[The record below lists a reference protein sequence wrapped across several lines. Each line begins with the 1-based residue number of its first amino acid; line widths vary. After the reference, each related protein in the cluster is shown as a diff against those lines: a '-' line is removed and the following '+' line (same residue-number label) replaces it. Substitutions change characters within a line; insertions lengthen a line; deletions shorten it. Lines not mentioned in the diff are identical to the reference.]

1 MQGLLMRLYD
11 VDGESER
18 ALRVIAYFDQ
28 LVRHHADVATVVRA
42 GAALAE
48 CPAGIAVPNGLRAR
62 FGADGRDLPTEG
74 RPPDH
79 SLVADDGLIDAGA
92 RVWLERDDDP
102 RELDNLIL
110 ERMTM
115 AAAAVLGRRQ
125 KSPTLPPAGGL
136 ADPALLELLL
146 STGVSDVERARA
158 ARLAGMPVDGVFTL
172 AAIRALGSERDIV
185 ASVRGEW
192 TVPVWGARVEPE
204 VVAVLAP
211 TTMAPER
218 LGALLPGTDGV
229 VRNGLTVDDLAPAWR
244 RLSASLRVA
253 GLSTSWSRWLRDDDL
268 GCLSLLGDVDAEV
281 AAHHPDVIGLGRVQ
295 ARYGPSSFAD
305 LDALLTRGSL
315 RQAASAVHLHHST
328 FAERVR
334 RYSAELGYDI
344 ESSLG
349 RQRLFMALAL
359 WTTAE
364 RRGRLVPGGSLR
376 RPKDRRPRAGAA
388 RG

>member
-48 CPAGIAVPNGLRAR
+48 CPAGIAVPKGLRAR
-62 FGADGRDLPTEG
+62 FGSDGRDLPTEDG
-74 RPPDH
+74 PPPG
-79 SLVADDGLIDAGA
+79 SLVADDGLIEAGA
-92 RVWLERDDDP
+92 RVWIEREGDA
-102 RELDNLIL
+102 RELDRLIL

-115 AAAAVLGRRQ
+115 AAAVVLSSRQ
-125 KSPTLPPAGGL
+125 RGAALPAAGGL
-136 ADPALLELLL
+136 SDPALLELLL
-146 STGVSDVERARA
+146 SAGVSDVERARA

-172 AAIRALGSERDIV
+172 AAIRSTGSERDIV
-185 ASVRGEW
+185 SILRGEW
-192 TVPVWGARVEPE
+192 SVPVWGARVEPE

-211 TTMAPER
+211 TTMSPER
-218 LGALLPGTDGV
+218 LDALLPGTDGV
-229 VRNGLTVDDLAPAWR
+229 VRSGLTVDELAPAWR
-244 RLSASLRVA
+244 RLSASLRMT
-253 GLSTSWSRWLRDDDL
+253 GLSSSWSRWLHDDDL
-268 GCLSLLGDVDAEV
+268 GCLSLLAEVDAEV
-281 AAHHPDVIGLGRVQ
+281 AAHHPDVAGLGRVR

-315 RQAASAVHLHHST
+315 RQAAAAVHLHHST
-328 FAERVR
+328 LAERIR

-344 ESSLG
+344 DSSLG
-349 RQRLFMALAL
+349 RQRVFVALAL

-376 RPKDRRPRAGAA
+376 RPTDRRPRAAEVAG
-388 RG
+388 